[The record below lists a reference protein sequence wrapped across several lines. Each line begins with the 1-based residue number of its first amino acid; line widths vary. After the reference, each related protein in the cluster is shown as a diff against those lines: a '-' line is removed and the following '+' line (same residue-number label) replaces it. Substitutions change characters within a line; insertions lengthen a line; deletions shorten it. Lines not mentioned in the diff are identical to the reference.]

1 MCHLQLATGSLQS
14 HTLSAVA
21 FSAMRPDGVVRF
33 IFIFF
38 LLLSSIRY
46 RVSLKKA
53 IFKIYLCAL
62 A

>member
-38 LLLSSIRY
+38 FIAFFN
-46 RVSLKKA
+46 K
-53 IFKIYLCAL
+53 IQGEFKEGYL
-62 A
+62 